1 MGVVGAVEAVS
12 AAQVV
17 RAAVSRAAYVA
28 VCAMASY
35 FLGSDG
41 APTTAEVLEERLATF
56 GHAEETA
63 ALMGDDHES
72 TVAPHPD
79 GAHGVATRAP
89 THVAILHDE
98 L

>member
-1 MGVVGAVEAVS
+1 MCPVCWFWPQSELELNGSDHE
-12 AAQVV
+12 
-17 RAAVSRAAYVA
+17 VA

-63 ALMGDDHES
+63 ALMGDDHET

>member
-1 MGVVGAVEAVS
+1 
-12 AAQVV
+12 
-17 RAAVSRAAYVA
+17 
-28 VCAMASY
+28 MASY